1 MASMMDC
8 QKVQPLLSEYVD
20 GTLDGDAAWSVKM
33 HVASCAVCGRIA
45 DDFTATTRL
54 LGTLERREPSANF
67 EDMLAGRLAD
77 IALRPATPWQ
87 RFRAW
92 WSDSGAAPVRRPALA
107 SAAALAAL
115 APVAVVVIGQRAV
128 TNGQGAAPAVVSA
141 SPAAPADRTADSA
154 GALRDIWDDHTEF
167 SSSQPLG
174 DQSGVLAS
182 LGPDL

>member
-20 GTLDGDAAWSVKM
+20 GTLDGDAAWGVKM

-45 DDFTATTRL
+45 DDFTATARL
-54 LGTLERREPSANF
+54 LGTLERREPSVNF
-67 EDMLAGRLAD
+67 EALLAGRLAD
-77 IALRPATPWQ
+77 IALKPATPWQ
-87 RFRAW
+87 RLRAW
-92 WSDSGAAPVRRPALA
+92 WSDGAAAPARRPAVA

-115 APVAVVVIGQRAV
+115 VPVAVVVFGQRAMAP
-128 TNGQGAAPAVVSA
+128 GREAHPAVVSA
-141 SPAAPADRTADSA
+141 SPAAPADSA